1 MDEELLRRVKT
12 QDWFYEFLLPDGTK
26 TAPDIGQEV
35 AAIHSTRRNKLREV
49 IAARVP
55 QAAELSALDFA
66 SHQGYFSIELA
77 SHFSKVTGLELR
89 PSSIAQASDITTLLG
104 ITNVEYRHANILE
117 MKAGDE
123 MQADFVLVFGL
134 LYHLEEPIRVLR
146 LASQLTRRHILIE
159 TQVFPY
165 DISGRI
171 EDGSYGWQR
180 SVAGVFSLSVDYGD
194 RREGG
199 SSDLAIVPSLNAL
212 IFLLRHFGFNV
223 VQVLD
228 FGADDYEQ
236 FRRGSRVIVYAA
248 K

>member
-1 MDEELLRRVKT
+1 MDAELLRRVKAR
-12 QDWFYEFLLPDGTK
+12 DWFYEFSLPDGTK
-26 TAPDIGQEV
+26 TAPDVGKEV
-35 AAIHSTRRNKLREV
+35 AAIHITRRNKLREV

-55 QAAELSALDFA
+55 QAATLSALDFA

-77 SHFSKVTGLELR
+77 KHFGRVTGLELR
-89 PSSIAQASDITTLLG
+89 AASIAQATDITSLLG
-104 ITNVEYRHANILE
+104 ITNVEYRQANLLE
-117 MKAGDE
+117 MKADAQT
-123 MQADFVLVFGL
+123 QADFVLVYGL

-146 LASQLTRRHILIE
+146 LASQLARRHLMIE

-171 EDGSYGWQR
+171 EDGSFGWQR
-180 SVAGVFSLSVDYGD
+180 SVTGVFSLSVDYGD

-212 IFLLRHFGFNV
+212 IFLLRHFGFNE